1 MDPICAELTSNIY
14 LKKFVSYA
22 NDPFPGERNGSETGI
37 KCSIAAKVVKRE
49 NMKTRFSPEETDRI
63 IQMAWE
69 DRTTFDAIEIQFG
82 LTEGQLIDF
91 MRAHSLPS
99 SFRMWR
105 KRMTGRSTKH
115 AHLRSGDIDRF
126 KCSRQKNISNNKI
139 SKR

>member
-1 MDPICAELTSNIY
+1 L
-14 LKKFVSYA
+14 YA
-22 NDPFPGERNGSETGI
+22 NDRLLGGKNGNGIGI
-37 KCSIAAKVVKRE
+37 KFCIAVKDVKSE
-49 NMKTRFSPEETDRI
+49 KMKRAFNPEETDRI

-69 DRTTFDAIEIQFG
+69 DRTTFDAIHLQFG
-82 LTEGQLIDF
+82 LTEGELIDF

-105 KRMTGRSTKH
+105 KRMTGRATKH
-115 AHLRSGDIDRF
+115 AKRSEVDDFRF